1 FEPSTARWD
10 DPRSI
15 DILIGS
21 FVRGALKVSTRRTD
35 ELGDDDAF
43 GTVDDEGTFIG
54 HQREVAHEYG
64 LLLNFAGVVVHEL
77 GFYIQRCSVCGVPFL
92 CFLSTHFRVREF
104 WVSKRQGHGALII
117 FDW

>member
-1 FEPSTARWD
+1 ARWD

-21 FVRGALKVSTRRTD
+21 FVRGAIKVSTRRTD
-35 ELGDDDAF
+35 ELGDDEAF

-77 GFYIQRCSVCGVPFL
+77 GVFIQRCSVGGGPSLCYASSESSCGSENPG
-92 CFLSTHFRVREF
+92 SAND
-104 WVSKRQGHGALII
+104 QDMGP
-117 FDW
+117 